1 MKEKNITSY
10 RLNKEGI
17 SRGTI
22 FSMKQGEGISTHT
35 LNKLCEILD
44 CAVEDVIT
52 YQKDIENEFDKK

>member
-1 MKEKNITSY
+1 
-10 RLNKEGI
+10 
-17 SRGTI
+17 
-22 FSMKQGEGISTHT
+22 MKQGEGISTHT